1 MDDNKDHTNNNNHND
16 NNMPAD
22 TIPLY
27 RAAAEARVTIDS
39 LDLGENG
46 LLRLSSMGLFPGARI
61 RVIDNS
67 RPDTSIV
74 ECRGTRLALG
84 RGLAHRIFVR

>member
-1 MDDNKDHTNNNNHND
+1 MTNNKDNRKNSDH
-16 NNMPAD
+16 NNMSAD
-22 TIPLY
+22 IIPLY

-46 LLRLSSMGLFPGARI
+46 LLRLSSMGLLPGARV